1 MPRWNEADRD
11 RGRRSG
17 TVHAALPRTFDLRY
31 TSYVLRFGFAALI
44 LAAVVTLIAADKK
57 PSDLTLHDLSG
68 KKVQLRDYRGKIVVV
83 NFWATW
89 CGPCRE
95 EMPLIVEAEK
105 TWAAKGVTFIAISLD
120 DDKTRKNI
128 PAFIEQYRVD
138 FPVWTGASSN
148 SLDKLR
154 MGEGVPD
161 TAFLDEAGV
170 VVARV
175 LGEIRRAELDER
187 LEWLTGDRKSAPPPA
202 LINHF

>member
-1 MPRWNEADRD
+1 MPTAGQEASVDRA
-11 RGRRSG
+11 SG
-17 TVHAALPRTFDLRY
+17 CQTRPVCGTHA
-31 TSYVLRFGFAALI
+31 YVLRFGLTASI
-44 LAAVVTLIAADKK
+44 LAAAASLIAADKK

-68 KKVQLRDYRGKIVVV
+68 KKVQLRDYRGKIVVL

-89 CGPCRE
+89 CVPCRE
-95 EMPLIVEAEK
+95 EMPMIVEAEK
-105 TWAAKGVTFIAISLD
+105 TWAAKGVSFIAISLD
-120 DDKTRKNI
+120 DDKTKRNI
-128 PAFIEQYRVD
+128 PAFIDQYHVD
-138 FPVWTGASSN
+138 FPIWTGASSD

-161 TAFLDEAGV
+161 TAFLDETGV

-187 LEWLTGDRKSAPPPA
+187 LVWLTGDRKSAPPPA